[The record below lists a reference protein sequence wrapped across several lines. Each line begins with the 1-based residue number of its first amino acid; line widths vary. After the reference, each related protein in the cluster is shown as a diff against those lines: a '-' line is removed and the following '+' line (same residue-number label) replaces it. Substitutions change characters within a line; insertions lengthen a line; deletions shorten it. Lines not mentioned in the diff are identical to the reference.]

1 MTKSAEDRLL
11 QWLRDA
17 HAMEMQAETM
27 LQAQAQRIEHYPELK
42 ARIERHIEE
51 TRNQA
56 ELIKGCIERR
66 GGSPSTGKDL
76 GGKSLAMMQGLSGV
90 VMGDEIVKGA
100 MAGYT
105 FEHFEISAYRALI
118 AAANVAGDAET
129 ERVCR
134 QVLQQEEEMAAWL
147 AEQLPNVT
155 AQFLRREEAEVSAKV

>member
-1 MTKSAEDRLL
+1 MTKTAQDYLL

-27 LQAQAQRIEHYPELK
+27 LTSQAKRIEHYPELK

-51 TRNQA
+51 TRQQA
-56 ELIKGCIERR
+56 KLIEGCIERC
-66 GGSPSTGKDL
+66 GGGTSTTKDL
-76 GGKSLAMMQGLSGV
+76 AGKFTAMMQGLSGIP
-90 VMGDEIVKGA
+90 MGDEVVKGA

-105 FEHFEISAYRALI
+105 FEHFEICSYRALI

-134 QVLQQEEEMAAWL
+134 QILKQEEEMAAWL
-147 AEQLPNVT
+147 AEHLPQVT
-155 AQFLRREEAEVSAKV
+155 AQFLRRVEADVSAKV

>member
-27 LQAQAQRIEHYPELK
+27 LTSQARRIEHYPELK

-66 GGSPSTGKDL
+66 GGSTSTVKDL
-76 GGKSLAMMQGLSGV
+76 GARTLAMIQGLSGV
-90 VMGDEIVKGA
+90 AMGDEIVKGA

-118 AAANVAGDAET
+118 AAANVASDSET

-134 QVLQQEEEMAAWL
+134 DILRQEEEMAAWL
-147 AEQLPNVT
+147 SEQLPQVT
-155 AQFLRREEAEVSAKV
+155 AQFLRREEAEVTAKV